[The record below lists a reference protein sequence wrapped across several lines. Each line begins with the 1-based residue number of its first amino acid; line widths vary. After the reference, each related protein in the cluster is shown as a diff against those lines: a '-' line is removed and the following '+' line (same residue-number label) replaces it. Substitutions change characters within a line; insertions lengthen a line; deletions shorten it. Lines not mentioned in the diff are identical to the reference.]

1 VKFGNKA
8 GRQSS
13 ASGMV
18 CMVYMAGSEWG
29 LGRPGDF
36 IASEAFQLAVKTDYA
51 GVSGNFLWIT

>member
-1 VKFGNKA
+1 
-8 GRQSS
+8 
-13 ASGMV
+13 MV